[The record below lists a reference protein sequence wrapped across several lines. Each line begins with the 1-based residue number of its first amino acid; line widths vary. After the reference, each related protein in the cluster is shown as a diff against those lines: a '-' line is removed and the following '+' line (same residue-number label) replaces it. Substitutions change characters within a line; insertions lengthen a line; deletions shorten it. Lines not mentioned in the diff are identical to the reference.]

1 MDEKKKQAILYIIS
15 FILGYMIYRYV
26 SLSMIYSLYNLDPVG
41 KALVLYLI
49 HVAVLLYIFKRIFHI
64 SVYRREKIFFLFLY
78 LVLLFMVYFDRP
90 EIFDR
95 RIEWTLLNLSEE
107 SWMIYILNI

>member
-64 SVYRREKIFFLFLY
+64 SVYRWQKYSFFFFILFCSLWFT
-78 LVLLFMVYFDRP
+78 LIV
-90 EIFDR
+90 R
-95 RIEWTLLNLSEE
+95 RFSIVE
-107 SWMIYILNI
+107 

>member
-49 HVAVLLYIFKRIFHI
+49 HVAVFLYIFKRIVHI
-64 SVYRREKIFFLFLY
+64 SVYRRKNILSFSLSCFALY
-78 LVLLFMVYFDRP
+78 GLL
-90 EIFDR
+90 
-95 RIEWTLLNLSEE
+95 
-107 SWMIYILNI
+107 